1 MFNHSALIQAIL
13 DKDDAKTI
21 QLIEAALADGVS
33 PAEIIS
39 SGLQLA
45 MMAVGEKFSSG
56 EFFVP
61 DMLLAGR
68 TASKALAVL
77 QPRLAASGVPNIGR
91 VVIGTVFGDVHDIG
105 KNLVTMILRGTGFDI
120 IDLGIN
126 VPAEKFVEAVKE
138 HKPDILGLSALV
150 TTTMVAIDDVIKA
163 LVAAG
168 LRSKVKV
175 IVGGAPVTRH
185 FAEKIGADE
194 YGADSGVAAKLCRNL
209 VGK

>member
-1 MFNHSALIQAIL
+1 MFNYSALIEAIL
-13 DKDDAKTI
+13 NKDDAKTI
-21 QLIEAALADGVS
+21 ELIEAAFAQGIS

-39 SGLQLA
+39 SGLQPA
-45 MMAVGEKFSSG
+45 MAIVGEKFSSG

-68 TASKALAVL
+68 TVSKALAVL
-77 QPRLAASGVPNIGR
+77 QPRLTASGVPTIGR

-105 KNLVTMILRGTGFDI
+105 KNLVTMILRGTGFEV

-126 VPAEKFVEAVKE
+126 VPAEKFVEAVEE
-138 HKPDILGLSALV
+138 HKPDILGMSALV
-150 TTTMVAIDDVIKA
+150 TTTMVAMEDVIKA
-163 LVAAG
+163 LGAAG
-168 LRSKVKV
+168 LRSKVKI

-194 YGADSGVAAKLCRNL
+194 YGADSGIAAKLCRNL